1 MDDNLISQFLDT
13 PADADY
19 GESDLIKMRKV
30 RSFDALRC
38 IFIGRGEGS
47 LVITQYKSQLF
58 DDAMLDSYRKLL
70 LSFMAL
76 YRPL

>member
-19 GESDLIKMRKV
+19 GESDLIKMKKV
-30 RSFDALRC
+30 RSLDALRC

-47 LVITQYKSQLF
+47 LVITQYKSQLL
-58 DDAMLDSYRKLL
+58 DDAMLDSNRTVL

>member
-30 RSFDALRC
+30 QSSDALRC

-47 LVITQYKSQLF
+47 LVITQYRSQLL
-58 DDAMLDSYRKLL
+58 DDAAPGSKRNLL
-70 LSFMAL
+70 ISFTAI